1 MEEDFVMSVL
11 DNVKGIKAWVMGA
24 IAFDAAVTTLLVNV
38 FNVDAVKT
46 TIATTATTIVALAL
60 VWLIHKSE
68 ETSRKELQQHIQDS
82 NHLREEIK
90 ECMTINKQQLLDI
103 RKDTLRIQL
112 SQYMK
117 DQPSNIDTI
126 LKLAETYFVELHGD
140 WYMTSE
146 FSKWA
151 EKNNIDPKVVVA
163 YKNGG
168 HE

>member
-1 MEEDFVMSVL
+1 MSVL

-24 IAFDAAVTTLLVNV
+24 IAFDASVTALLVNI
-38 FNVDAVKT
+38 FDVDAVKT

-60 VWLIHKSE
+60 IWLIHKAE
-68 ETSRKELQQHIQDS
+68 ETSRNELQRHIQDS
-82 NHLREEIK
+82 NHLREELR
-90 ECMTINKQQLLDI
+90 ECMAANKQQLSEI

-126 LKLAETYFVELHGD
+126 LKLAETYFVELQGD

-151 EKNNIDPKVVVA
+151 EKNNIDPKVVIA
-163 YKNGG
+163 YKRGG
-168 HE
+168 HK

>member
-1 MEEDFVMSVL
+1 MSVL
-11 DNVKGIKAWVMGA
+11 DNVKGIKAWVMGV
-24 IAFDAAVTTLLVNV
+24 IAFDAAVTTLLVNI

-60 VWLIHKSE
+60 VWLIYKAE
-68 ETSRKELQQHIQDS
+68 ENSRKELQQHIQDS
-82 NHLREEIK
+82 NHLQEEIK
-90 ECMTINKQQLLDI
+90 ECMSINKQQLLDI

-126 LKLAETYFVELHGD
+126 LKLAETYFVELQGD

-151 EKNNIDPKVVVA
+151 EKNNVDPKVVIA
-163 YKNGG
+163 YKRGG
-168 HE
+168 HK

>member
-1 MEEDFVMSVL
+1 MSVL
-11 DNVKGIKAWVMGA
+11 DNVKGIKAWAMGA
-24 IAFDAAVTTLLVNV
+24 IAFDAAVTTLLVNI

-68 ETSRKELQQHIQDS
+68 ENSRKELQKHIKES
-82 NHLREEIK
+82 NDLREEIK
-90 ECMTINKQQLLDI
+90 ECMTTNKQQLLDI

-112 SQYMK
+112 SQYIK
-117 DQPSNIDTI
+117 DQPNNIDTI
-126 LKLAETYFVELHGD
+126 LKLAETYFIQLEGD

-151 EKNNIDPKVVVA
+151 EKNDIDPKIVVA